1 MNEKMFELMERRE
14 RLLARITNQREQM
27 TEIGSNLRTPLLLAD
42 RGIAIAH
49 YLRNQPLLFAVVA
62 TFFVF
67 RRRSVAG
74 LIWGGLS
81 VWKLYRDFTSLSAKR
96 LPSD

>member
-1 MNEKMFELMERRE
+1 MNEKMLELMERRGS
-14 RLLARITNQREQM
+14 LLASIAKQREQM

-42 RGIAIAH
+42 RGLAIVH
-49 YLRNQPLLFAVVA
+49 YLRYQPLLFAVVA
-62 TFFVF
+62 AFFMF

-74 LIWGGLS
+74 LVWGGLS

-96 LPSD
+96 